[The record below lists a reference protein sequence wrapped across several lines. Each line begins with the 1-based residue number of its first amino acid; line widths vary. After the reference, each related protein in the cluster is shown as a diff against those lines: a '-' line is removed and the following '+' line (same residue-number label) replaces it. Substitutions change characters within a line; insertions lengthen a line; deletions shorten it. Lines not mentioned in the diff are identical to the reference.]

1 MGKVGGEGFR
11 EGEGGDGVKDIEAAA
26 EEAGTSLTHVFIT
39 TSAAA
44 HSAGEGEE
52 EWGGDGEGVE
62 VEVEGEGDGG
72 GDLVGIA
79 RS

>member
-11 EGEGGDGVKDIEAAA
+11 EGDGGDGVKDDEAVA
-26 EEAGTSLTHVFIT
+26 EEAGASLTHVLIT

-52 EWGGDGEGVE
+52 ERGGGGEGVE
-62 VEVEGEGDGG
+62 VEVEGDGDGG
-72 GDLVGIA
+72 DDLPVSA